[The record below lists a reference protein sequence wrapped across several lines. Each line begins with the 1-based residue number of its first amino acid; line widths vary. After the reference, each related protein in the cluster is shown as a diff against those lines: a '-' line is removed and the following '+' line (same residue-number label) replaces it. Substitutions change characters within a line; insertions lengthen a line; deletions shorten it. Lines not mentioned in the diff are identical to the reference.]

1 MWGCVIKN
9 ADGSQFLGQRVVS
22 IIKLFQFQDIVSS
35 DDHQQFL
42 VWDAQHLVRSQQPSA
57 PLALRL
63 TVLWDDLRYGNGLAH
78 GHGGVDLHRH
88 ITAPRGEVLGADLIG
103 TAQHKLHVQ
112 VTDDLCPEIVGIPVL
127 ELTEALYGQ
136 LLIWNV

>member
-1 MWGCVIKN
+1 MDGVRGRSSDTVCGEVVSVWRKALPRAGCVIKN

-63 TVLWDDLRYGNGLAH
+63 TVL
-78 GHGGVDLHRH
+78 GG
-88 ITAPRGEVLGADLIG
+88 
-103 TAQHKLHVQ
+103 
-112 VTDDLCPEIVGIPVL
+112 
-127 ELTEALYGQ
+127 
-136 LLIWNV
+136 

>member
-1 MWGCVIKN
+1 MDGVRGRSSDAACGEVVSVWRKGAAACGGVIKN

-42 VWDAQHLVRSQQPSA
+42 VGDAQHLVRSQQPSA

-63 TVLWDDLRYGNGLAH
+63 TVL
-78 GHGGVDLHRH
+78 GG
-88 ITAPRGEVLGADLIG
+88 
-103 TAQHKLHVQ
+103 
-112 VTDDLCPEIVGIPVL
+112 
-127 ELTEALYGQ
+127 
-136 LLIWNV
+136 

>member
-1 MWGCVIKN
+1 MRGCVVKN

-42 VWDAQHLVRSQQPSA
+42 VGDAQHLVRSQQPSA

-63 TVLWDDLRYGNGLAH
+63 TVLGDDPVSYTHLDVYKRPDQVPGAER
-78 GHGGVDLHRH
+78 LHLKPK
-88 ITAPRGEVLGADLIG
+88 IGADS
-103 TAQHKLHVQ
+103 V
-112 VTDDLCPEIVGIPVL
+112 
-127 ELTEALYGQ
+127 
-136 LLIWNV
+136 